1 MLITSTSPTS
11 PPHPARPPST
21 PPRRRPLTAN
31 QTRTRRD
38 LLGAAVSLSLV
49 AVLAL
54 WVSHRGLQ
62 DLGGGTGSALT
73 SLGRLTGLEASNLL
87 LLQVLGM
94 ARIPVVERAY
104 GQDRLARWHRW
115 VGFGS
120 FNLMLA
126 HIVLVT
132 VGYAV
137 SGRTDVPSQAWDLVW
152 NYPGML
158 LATAGS
164 VLLVVVVALSIKA
177 ARRRLRYESWHL
189 IHLYAYLG
197 VGLALPHQ
205 LWTGTDF
212 VASPAARLYWWSLY
226 VATLTAVLSC
236 RVGLPLWRSWRH
248 RLEVEAVVQEA
259 PGVVSVHLQGRA
271 LDRLPVQAGQFFVW
285 RFLDGAGWSRGHPF
299 SLSAAPHPTMMRV
312 TVKDLGDGSRD
323 IAALRPG
330 TRAIIEGPYGRLT
343 GDVRT
348 RRKMTMIAA
357 GIGVTPMRA
366 LLEELPYAPGEAV
379 LIVRAAGPK
388 HVVFRSELDALAAG
402 RGARIV
408 YLLGRRARRPSWL
421 PQNLAHRRDDRALRE
436 IVPDI
441 AEHDVFVCGP
451 DSWMDSVRDAA
462 LLAGVPPAQ
471 VHIERFTW

>member
-1 MLITSTSPTS
+1 MTTMTNAPRPVRF
-11 PPHPARPPST
+11 PPAPSQ
-21 PPRRRPLTAN
+21 RSRAANRTA
-31 QTRTRRD
+31 TRRD
-38 LLGAAVSLSLV
+38 IIGSAVVLSLV
-49 AVLAL
+49 AVLAM
-54 WVSHRGLQ
+54 WVEHRGLQ
-62 DLGGGTGSALT
+62 DLAGGTGPALI
-73 SLGRLTGLEASNLL
+73 SLGRLTGLVASNLL

-94 ARIPVVERAY
+94 ARIPVVEQAY

-120 FNLMLA
+120 FNLMLV

-132 VGYAV
+132 IGYAV
-137 SGRTDVPSQAWDLVW
+137 SSRTGVPSQLWDLVW
-152 NYPGML
+152 SYPGML
-158 LATAGS
+158 LATAGTGLL
-164 VLLVVVVALSIKA
+164 VLVVVLSVKA

-212 VASPAARLYWWSLY
+212 VASPAARAYWWSLY
-226 VATLTAVLSC
+226 VATLAAVLTC
-236 RVGLPLWRSWRH
+236 RLGLPLWRSWRH
-248 RLEVEAVVQEA
+248 RLEVAAVTPEA
-259 PGVVSVHLQGRA
+259 PGVVSVHLRGRG
-271 LDRLPVQAGQFFVW
+271 LHKLPVQAGQFFVW
-285 RFLDGAGWSRGHPF
+285 RFLDGPGWSRGHPF

-348 RRKMTMIAA
+348 RRKVTMVAA

-366 LLEELPYAPGEAV
+366 LLEELAYAPGEAV
-379 LIVRAAGPK
+379 LIVRAAAPRD
-388 HVVFRSELDALAAG
+388 VVFRTELDALAAD

-408 YLLGRRARRPSWL
+408 YLLGRRAHRPSWL
-421 PQNLAHRRDDRALRE
+421 PQRLAHRTDATALRH

-462 LLAGVPPAQ
+462 LAAGVPPAAI
-471 VHIERFTW
+471 HLERFTW